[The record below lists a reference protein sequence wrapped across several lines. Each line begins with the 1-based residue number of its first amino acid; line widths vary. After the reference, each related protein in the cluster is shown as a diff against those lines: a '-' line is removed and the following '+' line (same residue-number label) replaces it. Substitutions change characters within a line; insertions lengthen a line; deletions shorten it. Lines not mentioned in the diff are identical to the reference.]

1 MHQRHHQRAG
11 GARTERQ
18 RQSGGGLYFGLV
30 TSDHLATDRA
40 HRHNPWTNSLAA
52 GLHPV
57 PFPQQPLPPTNFRP
71 APTLDQLEA
80 DVLARKSWR
89 ASNGGG
95 PIGYTPRDF
104 FADEDVAS
112 SQPSMEPEPEENRLW
127 LTGALRGP
135 APQPQ
140 PPTAARAAGRVAPA
154 NGRRQDP
161 QPLNSGGGRRDR
173 PRSPLYSSNA
183 SGPSGGASDSS
194 SVSSWSSR
202 GEARDLNR
210 RVNKAI
216 KIIRSVLQSWEGSLR
231 ETFQRVDTN
240 RSGTIDAAEFA
251 TFLRA
256 KLHMNFD
263 AATLGEI
270 MRHFA
275 DENTGEI
282 TYQSFCELVTCDQSE
297 RLESSRQM
305 QKEAAEDAERDAEM
319 LLRNRVRRSGT
330 RLREIFDDV
339 DRTGQG
345 ALSYDDLRFAL
356 HIFGVVMPEAQF
368 DQLVRKIDTNNDQ
381 VITFQEF
388 VNYFK
393 HYNVDRQLSYVRHA
407 HGFSLDAALRLIRET
422 ILNRCGASQR
432 SIAKCFR
439 VFDEDGSGEVDEQ
452 EFMTVLTKQLGLKF
466 DQELATQIMATLDT
480 DGNGTIGMEEFYK
493 YVMGLSSEA
502 IRRAKRSYQRRASDA
517 QRSAMQQHMAEH

>member
-1 MHQRHHQRAG
+1 MHQQHQRTA

-18 RQSGGGLYFGLV
+18 RQSGGAGLCLGLRLV

-40 HRHNPWTNSLAA
+40 HRQNPWTNRLAP

-57 PFPQQPLPPTNFRP
+57 PFLQQQQPPPTNFRP

-80 DVLARKSWR
+80 DGLARKSWR
-89 ASNGGG
+89 ASNPGRG
-95 PIGYTPRDF
+95 PVGYTPRDF
-104 FADEDVAS
+104 FAEEDVAS
-112 SQPSMEPEPEENRLW
+112 NQPSMEPEPEDNHLW
-127 LTGALRGP
+127 HTGTLRGP
-135 APQPQ
+135 ALHPQ
-140 PPTAARAAGRVAPA
+140 PPTEARGAVRVAPA
-154 NGRRQDP
+154 NGRRKGP
-161 QPLNSGGGRRDR
+161 QARNDGGGRRER
-173 PRSPLYSSNA
+173 PPSPLYSSNA
-183 SGPSGGASDSS
+183 SGPSGGAPESS
-194 SVSSWSSR
+194 SVSSWSSH

-216 KIIRSVLQSWEGSLR
+216 KIIQSVLQSWEGSLR

-263 AATLGEI
+263 DATLGEI
-270 MRHFA
+270 MRRFA
-275 DENTGEI
+275 DESTGEI
-282 TYQSFCELVTCDQSE
+282 TYQSFCELVMCDESE
-297 RLESSRQM
+297 RLESSKQM
-305 QKEAAEDAERDAEM
+305 QKEAAEDAERDGEM

-381 VITFQEF
+381 VITYQEF

-407 HGFSLDAALRLIRET
+407 HGFSLGAPHQHFLPCHSCSYTNLKSPCAEQTR
-422 ILNRCGASQR
+422 RCAWYVRRS
-432 SIAKCFR
+432 SIA
-439 VFDEDGSGEVDEQ
+439 VVHLSGLLQNASAYSTRTAAEKS
-452 EFMTVLTKQLGLKF
+452 MSR
-466 DQELATQIMATLDT
+466 
-480 DGNGTIGMEEFYK
+480 
-493 YVMGLSSEA
+493 SSWP
-502 IRRAKRSYQRRASDA
+502 S
-517 QRSAMQQHMAEH
+517 